1 MTVPAASPAPALEP
15 PEPDATAARLATP
28 ELRETTTTLIER
40 RIRWPVIA
48 VVVFLAMLA
57 ALLALASFILYA
69 PAPAIVGL
77 PDDPD
82 AQAARALVA
91 GLTPVGGGALRFQS
105 ALVGADPDARPLT
118 AADAGRLERA
128 AGMIGRAGTRF
139 PGDVRLAVAGAG
151 LDLARRRYARAETG
165 YRSALYFGAHVP
177 DARLGLGVVL
187 ALEAEAESDVN
198 RARALELQAI
208 AQFAAV
214 REGEEPWLAALY
226 DRALLLDQVGRSA
239 EARRWARVYLAR
251 DPGGPWAAKLE
262 TALGLA
268 H

>member
-165 YRSALYFGAHVP
+165 YRSALYFGAHVT
-177 DARLGLGVVL
+177 DARLGLGVAL

-251 DPGGPWAAKLE
+251 DPGGPWAGKLE

>member
-151 LDLARRRYARAETG
+151 LDLARRRYARAEVERVAIAG
-165 YRSALYFGAHVP
+165 LGAHVP

>member
-165 YRSALYFGAHVP
+165 YRNALYFGAHVP
-177 DARLGLGVVL
+177 DARLGLGVAL

-251 DPGGPWAAKLE
+251 DPGGPWAGKLE